1 MRPPSKSDFRFKHWM
16 PLLPTNPLLFQARIN
31 RGGGVIV
38 VLLEEEN
45 NKSAIIFGGAGEG

>member
-1 MRPPSKSDFRFKHWM
+1 M

-31 RGGGVIV
+31 REGGVIV
-38 VLLEEEN
+38 GLLEEEN